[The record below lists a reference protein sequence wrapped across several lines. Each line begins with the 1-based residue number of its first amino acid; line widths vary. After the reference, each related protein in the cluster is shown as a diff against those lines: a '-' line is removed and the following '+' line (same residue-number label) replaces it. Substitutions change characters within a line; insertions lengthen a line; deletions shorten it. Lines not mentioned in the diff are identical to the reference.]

1 MPVVAVLAPKV
12 EGTAGET
19 CILSEITELPEV
31 VLAYIQGRI
40 PTFKLMLSK
49 TIGQKY
55 FASACPK
62 CGVLSGNLH
71 LHSEP
76 GAPLFPNDEHE
87 AASLYMTEIPL
98 PVRIHARAS
107 ISMGYGD
114 LILNNARRIA

>member
-49 TIGQKY
+49 TIGQ
-55 FASACPK
+55 K